1 MKEKIE
7 VFYSFG
13 YRGQQE
19 TKIKVMFDIMVV
31 IVF

>member
-1 MKEKIE
+1 MKDKIE

-19 TKIKVMFDIMVV
+19 TRIKAMFDIVVV